1 MAKRGSEQ
9 LREAMKL
16 KPFVRF
22 TRPFDDGYTRGYVLD
37 VGKDFFTMLITD
49 ETCRFNGFQCLRIK
63 DVRKFRQDPYAH
75 FYVAALEARKQYIT
89 RKPRIKLGSVAEIL
103 LSVQKESSLVTIY
116 RETVK
121 PDTCW
126 IGKITKMTE
135 REVSM
140 LEIGPDAE
148 WRDKP
153 TTFKLK
159 EITEIDFGGGY
170 EEALSLVGGAAPK
183 LKAKA

>member
-1 MAKRGSEQ
+1 M
-9 LREAMKL
+9 
-16 KPFVRF
+16 
-22 TRPFDDGYTRGYVLD
+22 
-37 VGKDFFTMLITD
+37 
-49 ETCRFNGFQCLRIK
+49 
-63 DVRKFRQDPYAH
+63 
-75 FYVAALEARKQYIT
+75 
-89 RKPRIKLGSVAEIL
+89 